1 VNQSGG
7 ISAELHHPFPPERY
21 LAYLTTTDV
30 HALPKDEAVV
40 VVNVASVEQH
50 GPHLPLVT
58 DSLIGQR
65 LLALALERLDP
76 SAQVW
81 VLPPLP
87 YGKSN
92 EHRRFVGTMTLSQ
105 TTLAAVLHELAE
117 SVARA
122 GFRRLVLLN
131 SHGGNPAVLD
141 HVARDARES
150 TGLMVFP
157 LTVFRMGLD
166 YGHVHEREERWG
178 THAGEWET
186 SLMLALAPE
195 LVRFERTAE
204 LGSYPAFEAEVAH
217 VSALGPVTFAWLS
230 EDLSTSGTMGDPRA
244 ATPERGQRIVDQT
257 VAKLADV
264 LAEIARFE
272 MPTPAGAEERSTGA

>member
-1 VNQSGG
+1 MNQPAANG
-7 ISAELHHPFPPERY
+7 AELHHPFPPERY
-21 LAYLTTTDV
+21 LAYLTTTEVD
-30 HALPKDEAVV
+30 ALPKDEAVV

-50 GPHLPLVT
+50 GPHLPLIT

-76 SAQVW
+76 ATQIW
-81 VLPPLP
+81 VVPPLA

-92 EHRRFVGTMTLSQ
+92 EHRRFAGTMTLSQ
-105 TTLAAVLHELAE
+105 VTLASVLHDLAE

-150 TGLMVFP
+150 TGLMIFP

-166 YGHVHEREERWG
+166 YGHLNEQEERWG

-204 LGSYPAFEAEVAH
+204 LGSYPEFEREVAH

-230 EDLSTSGTMGDPRA
+230 EDLSSSGTMGDPRA
-244 ATPERGQRIVDQT
+244 ATTERGHGIVEQT
-257 VAKLADV
+257 VAKLAAV

-272 MPTPAGAEERSTGA
+272 MPVPAGPERATDA